1 MPTYAPDVDVIRSA
15 RRTRT
20 SSARLVEGRIQV
32 RIPAWFSEEQERETV
47 EKLVAK
53 VRKRTTPRRLSDA
66 QLAERAER
74 LNRTLLDGRAC
85 PGSIRWVSNQNSR
98 WGSCT
103 LSTGAIRISDRLQ
116 NVPDYVLDSVIVHEL
131 VHTFIRGGHSAEFWE
146 WANRAPKA
154 ERARGYLEAYQ
165 EFSQGGG
172 GQCDR
177 ARRAGKP

>member
-32 RIPAWFSEEQERETV
+32 RIPAWLSEEQERETV

-74 LNRTLLDGRAC
+74 LNPHA
-85 PGSIRWVSNQNSR
+85 SR
-98 WGSCT
+98 RPRMPRKHPMGQQPK
-103 LSTGAIRISDRLQ
+103 LSLG
-116 NVPDYVLDSVIVHEL
+116 VL
-131 VHTFIRGGHSAEFWE
+131 HTQHRSHS
-146 WANRAPKA
+146 
-154 ERARGYLEAYQ
+154 YL
-165 EFSQGGG
+165 
-172 GQCDR
+172 
-177 ARRAGKP
+177 

>member
-1 MPTYAPDVDVIRSA
+1 MPTYAADVDVIRSA

-32 RIPAWFSEEQERETV
+32 RIPAWLSEEQERETV

-74 LNRTLLDGRAC
+74 LNRTLLDGRAR

-131 VHTFIRGGHSAEFWE
+131 VHTFIRGGHSEEFWE

-172 GQCDR
+172 GE
-177 ARRAGKP
+177 

>member
-32 RIPAWFSEEQERETV
+32 RIPAWLSEEQERETV

-53 VRKRTTPRRLSDA
+53 VRKRTTPCRLSDA

-74 LNRTLLDGRAC
+74 LNRTLLDGRAR
-85 PGSIRWVSNQNSR
+85 PGSIR

-172 GQCDR
+172 GE
-177 ARRAGKP
+177 